1 MRHLCRSQCAVERT
15 RRGGFAWGSCK
26 DEEAKSP
33 LSDSLVHLIR
43 LLDLL
48 LTAPSG
54 CSREGGRTSYK
65 CIKAHWFVAK
75 NAAQSNAVVATY
87 YQWIADK
94 RKTSAARLSL

>member
-1 MRHLCRSQCAVERT
+1 M
-15 RRGGFAWGSCK
+15 
-26 DEEAKSP
+26 
-33 LSDSLVHLIR
+33 
-43 LLDLL
+43 
-48 LTAPSG
+48 SG